1 MLFRK
6 SHFVYSKRQRN
17 GIFFLILLIAFSR
30 FCYFYYYRD
39 GRESRLTAEEN
50 DLNQRYQQQL
60 DSMRYLDSIKKL
72 KYDSIRPFNPNY
84 LTDYKGYR
92 IGLSVAQ
99 LDLFFAYRQKGNY
112 INSLADFQAVT
123 KVSDSLLLS
132 LTPYFQF
139 PRYLRKTKVKV
150 PEPRKNLNQA
160 DSISLIAVR
169 GIGPFKAQRILNYK
183 QEIRG
188 FSTMHQLRE
197 IKVLSKDNL
206 EELNKRFFVMLRDT
220 LSKISLNDSDFKSLL
235 EVPYL
240 DYISVIRI
248 IEYRRN
254 NGGFQNLR
262 DLMKFEEIDSIRFER
277 IALYLQL
284 DNKNP

>member
-1 MLFRK
+1 MLFRR

-17 GIFFLILLIAFSR
+17 GIFFLIFLITFSR
-30 FCYFYYYRD
+30 FCYFYYYWDRA
-39 GRESRLTAEEN
+39 ESNLSAEEYY
-50 DLNQRYQQQL
+50 LNHRYQQQL
-60 DSMRYLDSIKKL
+60 DSTSYLDSIKKL
-72 KYDSIRPFNPNY
+72 EYDSIKPFNPNFI
-84 LTDYKGYR
+84 TDYKGYR
-92 IGLSVAQ
+92 IGLSVSQ
-99 LDLFFAYRQKGNY
+99 LDLFFEYRQQGY
-112 INSLADFQAVT
+112 FVNSLEDFQKVT

-132 LTPYFQF
+132 ITPYFQF
-139 PRYLRKTKVKV
+139 PRYLRKTKVNV
-150 PEPRKNLNQA
+150 PEPKKNLNQA
-160 DSISLIAVR
+160 DSISLISVR
-169 GIGPFKAQRILNYK
+169 GIGPFKAHHILNYK

-188 FSTMHQLRE
+188 FSTLDQLRE

-206 EELNKRFFVMLRDT
+206 EELNKLFFVMLRDS
-220 LSKISLNDSDFKSLL
+220 LNKISLNDAGFKSLL

-254 NGGFQNLR
+254 NGGFQNLQ

>member
-72 KYDSIRPFNPNY
+72 KYDSIKPFNPNY

-99 LDLFFAYRQKGNY
+99 LDLFFAYREKGNY

-169 GIGPFKAQRILNYK
+169 GIGPFKAQHILNYK

-206 EELNKRFFVMLRDT
+206 EELNKRFFVMRKDS

>member
-1 MLFRK
+1 MLFRN

-30 FCYFYYYRD
+30 FCYFYSYRD
-39 GRESRLTAEEN
+39 GREHGLSTEEN
-50 DLNQRYQQQL
+50 FLNQRYQQQL
-60 DSMRYLDSIKKL
+60 DSTRYLDSIKQL
-72 KYDSIRPFNPNY
+72 EYDSIKSFNPNY

-92 IGLSVAQ
+92 IGLSVDQ
-99 LDLFFAYRQKGNY
+99 LDLFFEYRQKGHY
-112 INSLADFQAVT
+112 INSLPEFQAVT
-123 KVSDSLLLS
+123 NISDSLLLS

-150 PEPRKNLNQA
+150 LEPRKNLNQA
-160 DSISLIAVR
+160 DSISLIAVS
-169 GIGPFKAQRILNYK
+169 GIGPFKARRILSYK

-188 FSTMHQLRE
+188 FSTIHQLRE

-206 EELNKRFFVMLRDT
+206 EELNKRFFVIRRDS

>member
-39 GRESRLTAEEN
+39 GRESRLSNEEN

>member
-72 KYDSIRPFNPNY
+72 KYDSIKPFNPNY

-139 PRYLRKTKVKV
+139 PRYLRQKKVKV

>member
-1 MLFRK
+1 MLFRN

-50 DLNQRYQQQL
+50 ALNQRYQQQL
-60 DSMRYLDSIKKL
+60 DSRRYLDSIKKL
-72 KYDSIRPFNPNY
+72 KYDSIKPFNPNY

-112 INSLADFQAVT
+112 ISSLADFQAVT

-132 LTPYFQF
+132 LTSYFQF

-169 GIGPFKAQRILNYK
+169 GIGPFKAKRILNYK

-206 EELNKRFFVMLRDT
+206 EELNERFFVIRKDS

>member
-60 DSMRYLDSIKKL
+60 DSRRYLDSIKKL
-72 KYDSIRPFNPNY
+72 KYDSIKPFNPNY

-99 LDLFFAYRQKGNY
+99 LDLFFAYREKGHY
-112 INSLADFQAVT
+112 ISSLADFQAVT

-139 PRYLRKTKVKV
+139 PRYLRKTKVNI

-169 GIGPFKAQRILNYK
+169 GIGPLKAKRILNYK

-197 IKVLSKDNL
+197 IKLLSKDNL
-206 EELNKRFFVMLRDT
+206 EELNERFFVIRKDS

>member
-139 PRYLRKTKVKV
+139 PRYLRQKKVKV